1 MNLFIIKINFFNK
14 INILLGLFFLLF
26 QCSSFAQT
34 TAQDSLKNQLY
45 KFSLDELTRLDN
57 QNLVTT
63 ASKKSERIEDVPSVI
78 SVIYKNDIENYGATT
93 ILDLLRRV
101 TGIYV
106 SGSGLIPDNMI
117 ALRGDATVHY
127 SNRVLILL
135 DGRPIRD
142 NNSGGLRMAFNLMY
156 PIERIERIE
165 IIHGAGSVLYGT
177 GAYLGVINIITKT
190 TGEDPLSAKLQGGSF
205 GRLQAS
211 VAKGFRKDDFRVS
224 LAAQI
229 IQEKGW
235 EFTATDGIFET
246 TRTIDML
253 ENGYGLN
260 AELEYKNFKLQAY
273 HGKSTQRAMYFPGAW
288 SAFDVIEGNDTT
300 FMYKD
305 YNAVHNLTFADA
317 GYKIDILKGWSL
329 NANVT
334 LNHNIFRETA
344 EDAFDDIAVTTSTDV
359 LGELFSLID
368 LGKKGTFVVGGLIN
382 QTSGQQT
389 FPVSLKQE
397 KTEGQP
403 FEAVGFGSFNIYN
416 SNLGKNPAPPFIV
429 EPYNEMYYSFYA
441 QADYRIIPQL
451 KLVAGGQF
459 NKAPSVDIDF
469 VPRLGI
475 IANISE
481 EFTAKFLHSEAFRN
495 GSAIERFIR
504 VNFVFGNENLLP
516 EKIRTTELNFSF
528 KDISKRF
535 SSSLTYYYNNQQNLI
550 VRSAQAAQDENLPT
564 FEYFI
569 NSGSRK
575 SQGIEL
581 EIGYSPIERL
591 DLTASI
597 NINDSFDELNVR
609 SPFSGQDTV
618 YVAQNIQAVPQSN
631 AKIGF
636 NYRFRNGISL
646 GVFDCFWSGVTPVSQ
661 SPYRNTV
668 AKSLNPPIQSY
679 HRLTANLNVNVGE
692 LFDIISLNKLNFSV
706 YGDNLLNEQMMMVEP
721 QNNVNTLPAYSGRA
735 IYGTVRYAFR

>member
-1 MNLFIIKINFFNK
+1 MSFI
-14 INILLGLFFLLF
+14 F
-26 QCSSFAQT
+26 QSSSFAQT
-34 TAQDSLKNQLY
+34 TTQDSLQNLLY

-63 ASKKSERIEDVPSVI
+63 ASKKSERIEDAPSVI
-78 SVIYKNDIENYGATT
+78 SVIYKKDIENYGATN

-106 SGSGLIPDNMI
+106 AGSGFIPDNMI

-127 SNRVLILL
+127 SSRVLILL

-142 NNSGGLRMAFNLMY
+142 NSSGGLRMAFNLMY

-177 GAYLGVINIITKT
+177 GAYLGVINVITKSI
-190 TGEDPLSAKLQGGSF
+190 GEEPLSVNIQGGGF
-205 GRLQAS
+205 GRLQTS
-211 VAKGFRKDDFRVS
+211 ITKGFKKENFKLS
-224 LAAQI
+224 LSGQI

-235 EFTATDGIFET
+235 DFTATDGIPQV
-246 TRTIDML
+246 TRTIKMQ

-260 AELEYKNFKLQAY
+260 AQLEYKKFKIQAY
-273 HGKSTQRAMYFPGAW
+273 NGQVTQRAMYFAGAW
-288 SAFDVIEGNDTT
+288 SAFDIINGNDTT
-300 FMYKD
+300 FSYKD
-305 YNAVHNLTFADA
+305 YNGIHNLTFADA
-317 GYKIDILKGWSL
+317 GYKIDILEGWSL

-344 EDAFDDIAVTTSTDV
+344 EDALDDIAVTSATDV
-359 LGELFSLID
+359 LGEIFSSVD

-382 QTSGQQT
+382 QASGEQT

-397 KTEGQP
+397 KTAEQP

-416 SNLGKNPAPPFIV
+416 SNIGKNPNSPFII
-429 EPYNEMYYSFYA
+429 EPYNEIYYSLYA

-459 NKAPSVDIDF
+459 NKAPNVDIDF
-469 VPRLGI
+469 VPRLGV
-475 IANISE
+475 IANLSE
-481 EFTAKFLHSEAFRN
+481 EFTAKFLYSEAFRN
-495 GSAIERFIR
+495 GSAIERLIR
-504 VNFVFGNENLLP
+504 VNFVFGNENLKP
-516 EKIRTTELNFSF
+516 EKIRTTELNLSF
-528 KDISKRF
+528 KDLNKRF
-535 SSSLTYYYNNQQNLI
+535 STSLTYYYNNQQNLI
-550 VRSAQAAQDENLPT
+550 VRSQQAAQDEDLPT
-564 FEYFI
+564 FEYYI

-591 DLTASI
+591 ELTASI
-597 NINDSFDELNVR
+597 NVNDSFDELNTR
-609 SPFSGQDTV
+609 SPFSNQDTV

-636 NYRFRNGISL
+636 DYKFRNGISI
-646 GVFDCFWSGVTPVSQ
+646 GIFDCFWSGVTRVSQ
-661 SPYRNTV
+661 SPYRNTL
-668 AKSLNPPIQSY
+668 AKELNPPIHSY

-692 LFDIISLNKLNFSV
+692 LFDVISLNKLRFSV
-706 YGDNLLNEQMMMVEP
+706 YGDNLLNQQIMMVEP
-721 QNNVNTLPAYSGRA
+721 QNNVNTLPAYGGRA
-735 IYGTVRYAFR
+735 IYGTVKYVFE